1 MISFQVRKENQLLM
15 CCQKS
20 STTSLWSASK
30 LWGLT
35 VEAKKLRLIIE
46 VIVILLQCK
55 INMIIAIISII
66 IFIKYWFLFDII
78 IQLLLFYNLIK

>member
-1 MISFQVRKENQLLM
+1 MISFQVCNENQLLM

-20 STTSLWSASK
+20 STTSLWSAPK

-35 VEAKKLRLIIE
+35 VEAKKLRFIIE

-78 IQLLLFYNLIK
+78 IQLLLFFNLIK